1 MGLKQTIKGWFTK
14 QSRVDL
20 TGNWQSRSIN
30 GLYTAN
36 NKDLNKIATKVNE
49 IENVINNLP
58 PPTPPV
64 DLTEYAKKNIDND
77 FVNQS
82 IKGNSPYLQFKAAN
96 GVRVGY
102 TGNPSAA
109 NNNIETKAEHGDYY
123 ASARENVV
131 LNPTNG
137 NAIYSK
143 APTDDTHVANKAY
156 VDQQINTADQSL
168 KGLIQAVKNKADN
181 LENEMLNVP
190 KLAGLNSFTGTNTF
204 GTHVIIGNNDAK
216 YVDPNYTP
224 VNDGEFASKRYVD
237 QNVSGKFSDM
247 GGYNKAWSWIKGD
260 HIANKIWVYTNIET
274 SLTINIPPKLQGKNL
289 KILLN
294 ISCMDPENIPTPI
307 GFSRVVSV
315 NNSTNSYAINL
326 VPFRV
331 ISHYDYN
338 VGSSG
343 TFTGRVLYDYV
354 IVEV

>member
-14 QSRVDL
+14 QSKVNL

-64 DLTEYAKKNIDND
+64 DLSEYAKKNIDND

-82 IKGNSPYLQFKAAN
+82 IKGDAPYLQFKAAN

-123 ASARENVV
+123 LSARENVV

-143 APTDDTHVANKAY
+143 TPTDNNEITNKAY
-156 VDQQINTADQSL
+156 VDQQITTADQSL
-168 KGLIQAVKNKADN
+168 KGLIQTVKNKADN

-216 YVDPNYTP
+216 YVDPNYVPT
-224 VNDGEFASKRYVD
+224 NDGEFASKKYVD
-237 QNVSGKFSDM
+237 QNSGGTFHQFNVRDQGDTYTYRLNLTSIGLDPNKWYIFQVFVINGIDGVQV
-247 GGYNKAWSWIKGD
+247 GGVVTGKYWNYNSIYQRKGELLVEVTTK
-260 HIANKIWVYTNIET
+260 NYG
-274 SLTINIPPKLQGKNL
+274 INPKRNTLMFFVKVLG
-289 KILLN
+289 
-294 ISCMDPENIPTPI
+294 EFTPI
-307 GFSRVVSV
+307 Q
-315 NNSTNSYAINL
+315 TL
-326 VPFRV
+326 
-331 ISHYDYN
+331 DEDDEN
-338 VGSSG
+338 VK
-343 TFTGRVLYDYV
+343 L
-354 IVEV
+354 